1 MKTISRL
8 LSLILS
14 DMKSEDI
21 YVLLIFVTLFLK
33 VGWVTLADFFR
44 HAIKIFT
51 EQHHRPQSRLTDG
64 LTLCH

>member
-21 YVLLIFVTLFLK
+21 YVLLIFITLFFK
-33 VGWVTLADFFR
+33 VVWVAVADFFR
-44 HAIKIFT
+44 HAVKTFT
-51 EQHHRPQSRLTDG
+51 EQHHWSQSRLTNG
-64 LTLCH
+64 LSLCH